1 MNSVPAGIELSTP
14 DAARDTGLAI
24 CQGYVPGLVG
34 WVSGMHG
41 IYYAGAWGS
50 GAPFEIQMAREFS
63 DFIEHF
69 QPARDLVLA
78 ACLDGRI
85 VGAIAILGGH
95 PEAGGVQLRFF
106 IVDEGCQGQGVGS
119 RLLAAAL
126 QWCDDHG
133 HEEVFLWTVDGLPQ
147 SRHLYEKNGFRI
159 VERHWDERYTV
170 PREALRMVREGRPA
184 SCCVPE

>member
-1 MNSVPAGIELSTP
+1 MNSATAGIRLTTP
-14 DAARDTGLAI
+14 ETGGETGLVI
-24 CQGYVPGLVG
+24 RYGYIPGLVG

-63 DFIEHF
+63 DFIEQF
-69 QPARDLVLA
+69 EPEQDLVLT
-78 ACLDGRI
+78 ACLEGRI
-85 VGAIAILGGH
+85 VGAIAILGRH
-95 PEAGGVQLRFF
+95 SETGGVQLRFF
-106 IVDEGCQGQGVGS
+106 IVDAGCQGRGVGS
-119 RLLAAAL
+119 RLLADAL

-133 HEEVFLWTVDGLPQ
+133 HFTVFLWTVDGLPQ

-170 PREALRMVREGRPA
+170 PQQALKMVRDGKRA
-184 SCCVPE
+184 